1 MITVIKRRKGLIALF
16 AVLALV
22 GFTVSFCKGE
32 GPGPHPFTGV
42 NLTAHLQSD
51 PTPPP
56 TLLQADTAASCEK
69 IEVQSYDMY
78 IMGNGVNND
87 VTVETEPEGN
97 CFTLPYSG
105 TADGHTWYEYQ
116 NGDDHCL
123 WDDGGQL
130 ELGKACGGSSHPN
143 EELFAYDYQGS
154 GFGWIW
160 SSVAQF
166 PYSLAATNGSFTGCT
181 QGDVVEDA
189 SSAVP
194 CESWTFP

>member
-1 MITVIKRRKGLIALF
+1 MIETIKRRRGVIALC
-16 AVLALV
+16 AVLMLV
-22 GFTVSFCKGE
+22 GFTLTFCKGE
-32 GPGPHPFTGV
+32 GSGSHPF
-42 NLTAHLQSD
+42 S
-51 PTPPP
+51 TPPAALTSAIQHQVSPPSP
-56 TLLQADTAASCEK
+56 TVTAGCEK
-69 IEVQSYDMY
+69 IEVLSYDMY